1 MNQKAAMRSID
12 VRGKDMTLQIV
23 LPVSDIA
30 EWCAAYVV
38 AEQARTDLPS

>member
-1 MNQKAAMRSID
+1 MNQKAAMSTID

-30 EWCAAYVV
+30 EWYAAYMV
-38 AEQARTDLPS
+38 AEQAGTDLPS